1 MYVAPLKDIRFTLDH
16 MVDSGKLV
24 QTQKFAE
31 ASAETRDAVITEA
44 GKLCEG
50 VLAPLNH
57 PGDIQGARLENG
69 VVRTPDGFPEAYEE
83 IAQGGWIARAA
94 SEEHGGMGLP
104 LTYQSAVNEMMAS
117 SCLSISLNPL
127 MTQGQIEALEAH
139 ASPELQ
145 AIYLPKLLSGEW
157 TGTMNLTEPQAGSD
171 VGALNTKA
179 VPNGDGTY
187 AITGGKIWISW
198 GDHDVAANVSHLV
211 LARLAGAPP
220 GVRGISLFLVP
231 KFIPDANGEPGVR
244 NGLQVVS
251 LDHKLGLH
259 GSPTCVMAYE
269 GATGWLVGEENHGL
283 ACMFTM
289 MNNARLGVGLQ
300 GIGVAEAAY
309 QKALAFATDRKQGKT
324 PPFEGGSGAIVDHA
338 DVRRMLI
345 LMKAQTQ
352 AARAIAYDC
361 ALHLDL
367 AHAAE
372 TEEERRSAEAMSAFL
387 TPIAK
392 AFGTDTGNEVA
403 HLGVQVH
410 GGMGFIEETGAAQY
424 SRDVR
429 VTAIYEGTNGI
440 QAMDLVGR
448 KLSMDAGQ
456 TAFAYVA
463 SRAEIAEALSGSE
476 NPALQAVGKAIAS
489 AASKA
494 KGVTQ
499 WMLDADQNDRNAGAV
514 AYLRLLALLG
524 GASYLGR
531 GAMATG
537 DPVRI
542 ELARFFADVLLPQ
555 AHAMGQA
562 AVQGASGL
570 YALSPDDL
578 AA

>member
-69 VVRTPDGFPEAYEE
+69 VVRTPDGFPEAYAE
-83 IAQGGWIARAA
+83 IAQGGWIAMAA

-104 LTYQSAVNEMMAS
+104 LIYQSAVNEMMAS

-345 LMKAQTQ
+345 LM
-352 AARAIAYDC
+352 
-361 ALHLDL
+361 
-367 AHAAE
+367 
-372 TEEERRSAEAMSAFL
+372 
-387 TPIAK
+387 
-392 AFGTDTGNEVA
+392 
-403 HLGVQVH
+403 
-410 GGMGFIEETGAAQY
+410 
-424 SRDVR
+424 
-429 VTAIYEGTNGI
+429 
-440 QAMDLVGR
+440 
-448 KLSMDAGQ
+448 
-456 TAFAYVA
+456 
-463 SRAEIAEALSGSE
+463 
-476 NPALQAVGKAIAS
+476 
-489 AASKA
+489 
-494 KGVTQ
+494 
-499 WMLDADQNDRNAGAV
+499 
-514 AYLRLLALLG
+514 
-524 GASYLGR
+524 
-531 GAMATG
+531 
-537 DPVRI
+537 
-542 ELARFFADVLLPQ
+542 
-555 AHAMGQA
+555 
-562 AVQGASGL
+562 
-570 YALSPDDL
+570 
-578 AA
+578 